1 MKGGGAMKGK
11 LLGLSLLAVA
21 AAVLQGAEQHPLRLD
36 VKGQPEG
43 AKVFVDGTQHGT
55 LPSCTVILYEPG
67 HHLLH
72 VEAPFHRPFD
82 ECVWLDKSDP
92 VASKTVHL
100 KRDRGLLLVKTDPA
114 GATVTCRGSSLGI
127 TPLLITTLPCGQD
140 QVHRLELSL
149 NGYKKKRIDVPMT
162 SRTPCVREE
171 KLVLDSGILDCATE
185 PAGATVLVN
194 GIEQGKTPVAVMIP
208 REGAKLTFR
217 LEGFKDVERSVD
229 GMSAGDRKT
238 LDLIKLEGLPAR
250 LSVVTEPDKAKVYLD
265 GKFQGMSP
273 VTGVT
278 AASGEHEIR
287 VELSGYAPATRKVR
301 LENGGDT
308 TVPFKMENI
317 LGRIEVV
324 TTPAGAKIY
333 LDGKLVG
340 STRPQ
345 GDSGL
350 SHILLLENVVAG
362 EHAVLAHLDGYFD
375 QSLKVTV
382 RAKETKQLPFTL
394 KPNFTPDTEVEMIHG
409 EPPVKGLFKRLDSKN
424 LFLEMPNGTERPIPR
439 ENIRRATDLKTGFDL
454 LSPGAGVRPVAD
466 PAK

>member
-1 MKGGGAMKGK
+1 MKGK

-140 QVHRLELSL
+140 QVHKLELSL
-149 NGYKKKRIDVPMT
+149 NGYKKTRIDVPMP
-162 SRTPCVREE
+162 SRTPLVREE
-171 KLVLDSGILDCATE
+171 KLVLDSGILDCDTE

-194 GIEQGKTPVAVMIP
+194 GIEQRLPDGRPKVTPTEVMIP

-217 LEGFKDVERSVD
+217 LEGFKDEERSVD
-229 GMSAGDRKT
+229 GMSAGERKP
-238 LDLIKLEGLPAR
+238 LVLKLEGTPAR
-250 LSVVTEPDKAKVYLD
+250 LSVVTEPDRAKVYLD

-278 AASGEHEIR
+278 AVSGEHEIR
-287 VELSGYAPATRKVR
+287 VELSGYATVTSKVR
-301 LENGGDT
+301 LENGRDT
-308 TVPFKMENI
+308 TETFKMENI

-324 TTPAGAKIY
+324 TTPAGAKIS
-333 LDGKLVG
+333 LDGKPVG
-340 STRPQ
+340 STRPL
-345 GDSGL
+345 GDSGR
-350 SHILLLENVVAG
+350 SQILLLENVVAG
-362 EHAVLAHLDGYFD
+362 EHSVLAYLDGYFD
-375 QSLKVTV
+375 QSSNVTV
-382 RAKETKQLPFTL
+382 RAKETAKLPFTL
-394 KPNFTPDTEVEMIHG
+394 KRNFTADTEIETSHGSVRGALVKKKTNEEQIVLEIMPGVEQAI
-409 EPPVKGLFKRLDSKN
+409 PRNTIRNIKN
-424 LFLEMPNGTERPIPR
+424 LKE
-439 ENIRRATDLKTGFDL
+439 
-454 LSPGAGVRPVAD
+454 
-466 PAK
+466 